1 VGPDRV
7 PRCDVDCGRRASFPI
22 ARASGGMADA
32 HGSGPCV
39 RKDVGVQLPPC
50 PPQVVIKG
58 PVGEFLELHRLKKQ
72 HLPSSVP
79 VTSPRLDHFVRQV
92 RERDLYMFTPRP

>member
-1 VGPDRV
+1 T
-7 PRCDVDCGRRASFPI
+7 RRAVVARSNDGTCVRPRLTRAHRDKLSSVLSFSLAAGGHLGA

-50 PPQVVIKG
+50 PHTILGNTPD
-58 PVGEFLELHRLKKQ
+58 R
-72 HLPSSVP
+72 
-79 VTSPRLDHFVRQV
+79 PRRGDARVRV
-92 RERDLYMFTPRP
+92 DGVNAP

>member
-1 VGPDRV
+1 VRSTMPLLLHGSTAPSCAAPD
-7 PRCDVDCGRRASFPI
+7 PRCTAQRATPRPGYGPRLLVSAL

-50 PPQVVIKG
+50 PLKVVHESG
-58 PVGEFLELHRLKKQ
+58 PPTYTK
-72 HLPSSVP
+72 
-79 VTSPRLDHFVRQV
+79 
-92 RERDLYMFTPRP
+92 